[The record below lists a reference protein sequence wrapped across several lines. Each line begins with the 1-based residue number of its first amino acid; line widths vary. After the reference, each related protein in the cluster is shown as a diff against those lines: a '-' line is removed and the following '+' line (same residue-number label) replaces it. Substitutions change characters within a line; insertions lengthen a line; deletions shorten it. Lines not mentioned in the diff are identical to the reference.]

1 MMTTMATSSTLL
13 DGASVPDLA
22 HMLAAGEPA
31 LGQAW
36 EPCVWSPEKAL
47 AAAVLASA
55 MIDIRDHAG
64 DPKRAA
70 AIAEDLAW
78 VRAEDVQY
86 LYAFRRVCELLNLDV
101 GWVRGIVERWHAAGR
116 RGRAR
121 LSWRAA
127 A

>member
-1 MMTTMATSSTLL
+1 MMTNMETSSILL
-13 DGASVPDLA
+13 DGAGVPDLA
-22 HMLAAGEPA
+22 HMLAAGEPV

-55 MIDIRDHAG
+55 MIEIRDHAG
-64 DPKRAA
+64 DPKRAE
-70 AIAEDLAW
+70 AIAEELAW
-78 VRAEDVQY
+78 VRAEGDDY
-86 LYAFRRVCELLNLDV
+86 LYSFRRVCELLNLDAA
-101 GWVRGIVERWHAAGR
+101 WVRAVVDRWYAAGR